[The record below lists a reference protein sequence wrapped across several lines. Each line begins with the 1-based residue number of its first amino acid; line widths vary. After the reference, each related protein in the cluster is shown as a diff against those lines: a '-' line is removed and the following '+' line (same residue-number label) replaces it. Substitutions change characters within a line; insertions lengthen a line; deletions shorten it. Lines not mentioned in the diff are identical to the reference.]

1 MSSPRTDVTV
11 TTEGVA
17 IVLYDSDG
25 REVDTKQIPWADCI
39 DSEKGWSVFSEIV
52 QPEIDRHSVTV
63 SDNTKPFETIDDTK
77 YGSLVDNG

>member
-11 TTEGVA
+11 GHEGITV
-17 IVLYDSDG
+17 VLYDSDG
-25 REVDTKQIPWADCI
+25 LELATKQIPWADCI

-52 QPEIDRHSVTV
+52 QPEIAAQQCTV
-63 SDNTKPFETIDDTK
+63 RGDTKPFETIDDTK